1 MKFDAMDFDLLGTRH
16 RSYDVRA
23 SGSPEPIMS
32 TTLRLVPNLPVLPV
46 AFGIEKAERPVKT
59 DCVMCTCI
67 FIHEE
72 STRRSKCVGR
82 RMLSNIGN
90 YQW

>member
-46 AFGIEKAERPVKT
+46 AFGI
-59 DCVMCTCI
+59 
-67 FIHEE
+67 
-72 STRRSKCVGR
+72 
-82 RMLSNIGN
+82 
-90 YQW
+90 